1 MKAHTEYVTM
11 NVPSKMAFVNIT
23 PQVQAAVAKSGV
35 QEGPVLIHTM
45 HHWDAPDR
53 AGPRE

>member
-35 QEGPVLIHTM
+35 QEGLVLVHTM
-45 HHWDAPDR
+45 HCNSQ
-53 AGPRE
+53 